1 LQKRSRRKKPP
12 STRMSCIGLVTHAC
26 APRLCMRLSQSVCDA
41 SILRAW
47 TPFRLPYEWGWQVSE
62 SDLRFLMA
70 AMLSICV
77 IQMKHKELERREK
90 ELTIREML
98 NNSESSL
105 VDLRQVGIRWCTAAR
120 QQHSKHAYANSRAWK
135 PCVSRHFHTW

>member
-1 LQKRSRRKKPP
+1 
-12 STRMSCIGLVTHAC
+12 
-26 APRLCMRLSQSVCDA
+26 
-41 SILRAW
+41 
-47 TPFRLPYEWGWQVSE
+47 VSE

-120 QQHSKHAYANSRAWK
+120 QQHSKHAYANRRMPIAEHGNLVC
-135 PCVSRHFHTW
+135 PDIFILGDAEAVLA